1 MLSFWRKRKNF
12 AVHLVFW
19 PIIAV
24 FVIWGFERYGN
35 PVGGAAAIVN
45 NHSISLGEYRNAVQ
59 RMIDFYTQV
68 FQGNFDEKTQEQYH
82 IKENAI
88 SQLVDTVLI
97 SDEAEVMGLRPTD
110 AEVRD
115 TIINDV
121 NFKKDGKFSRDNYD
135 AALRYLH
142 LTAAQFEDE
151 ERKGLVMSRINK
163 LFEQNLAPTRLEVQ
177 KEKALRSE
185 KKNVEFLRFDKDQ
198 VTSSMTFPQSEVDAF
213 LKSDAHLKDVR
224 EYFDLHQS
232 EFSKPEEVHAVH
244 ILVKAKAGN
253 VAEEKAAREKIDKI
267 RSELT
272 LSNFA
277 ELAKKYSDD
286 PGSKLKG
293 GELGWFGRGRMV
305 PEFDK
310 AAFDLAIGKVSD
322 PIKTN
327 FGYHLIK
334 VLEKHPLTR
343 EDFDKVKSS
352 IAMKFLARE
361 KFDKVIADATKKFTT
376 SPAEGVN
383 TLQSLTGSKNKW
395 EETGLF
401 TLADETIPKLGENT
415 DLIGAAMTV
424 SQSKPLYP
432 KLIKDGGTYY
442 VVRFKKSEL
451 AASVDEK
458 TLAKDLASVTSRNVF
473 DSWRTALREKATI
486 KINPQL
492 QASGGGDAPDTG
504 DF

>member
-1 MLSFWRKRKNF
+1 MLKFWRKRKNF

-45 NHSISLGEYRNAVQ
+45 NHSVSLGEYRNAVQ
-59 RMIDFYTQV
+59 RMVDFYTQV

-82 IKENAI
+82 IKENAL

-97 SDEAEVMGLRPTD
+97 SDEADVMGLRPTD

-115 TIINDV
+115 TIVNDV

-135 AALRYLH
+135 AALKYLH
-142 LTAAQFEDE
+142 LTASQFEDE
-151 ERKGLVMSRINK
+151 ERKGLMMSRINK
-163 LFEQNLAPTRLEVQ
+163 LFEQNLAPTSLEVQ
-177 KEKALRSE
+177 KEKTLRSE
-185 KKNVEFLRFDKDQ
+185 KKNVEFIRLDKDQ
-198 VTSSMTFPQSEVDAF
+198 VTAKMNFSQTEIESF
-213 LKSDAHLKDVR
+213 LKSDANLKDVR

-232 EFSKPEEVHAVH
+232 EFSKPEEIHAVH
-244 ILVKAKAGN
+244 ILVKAKAGD

-272 LSNFA
+272 MSNFA

-286 PGSKLKG
+286 PGSKVKG
-293 GELGWFGRGRMV
+293 GELGWFGHGRMV

-310 AAFDLAIGKVSD
+310 AAFSLAIGKVSD
-322 PIKTN
+322 PVKTN

-343 EDFDKVKSS
+343 EDFDKVKPS
-352 IAMKFLARE
+352 IAQKFLARE
-361 KFDKVIADATKKFTT
+361 KFDKTVAEAEKKFSS
-376 SPAEGVN
+376 SPGEGVN
-383 TLQSLTGSKNKW
+383 SIQSLMGPKAKW
-395 EETGLF
+395 EETGPF

-415 DLIGAAMTV
+415 ELIGAAMAV
-424 SQSKPLYP
+424 SQSKPLFP
-432 KLIKDGGTYY
+432 KLIKEGSTYY
-442 VVRFKKSEL
+442 VVRFKKSEP
-451 AASVDEK
+451 APEVDEK
-458 TLAKDLASVTSRNVF
+458 TLAKSLASTTSRNVF

-492 QASGGGDAPDTG
+492 QNGGAEAPDTG